1 MDNPFTGI
9 RLLIVEVS
17 DLGETVIDEYDV
29 DSTSLE
35 EMRKTLHIHIE
46 ELKRNN
52 PDKDYY
58 LQEDNGGGPN
68 QSQQILSNRDS

>member
-17 DLGETVIDEYDV
+17 DLGETVIDEYSV
-29 DSTSLE
+29 DRTSLE
-35 EMRKTLHIHIE
+35 EMRKTLHIHIK
-46 ELKRNN
+46 ELKEAN

-58 LQEDNGGGPN
+58 LQEDNGGATN
-68 QSQQILSNRDS
+68 ESQQILSNIDD